1 MAARR
6 PFLRPATIA
15 SMLEEE
21 DDDDL
26 VEPEPSDESEEED
39 IIETRE
45 LIFNGQGQFLQE
57 KVIRNI
63 FSFDC
68 NFLNSCRYR

>member
-45 LIFNGQGQFLQE
+45 IIFNGQGQFLQE

-63 FSFDC
+63 IQ
-68 NFLNSCRYR
+68 L

>member
-1 MAARR
+1 
-6 PFLRPATIA
+6 
-15 SMLEEE
+15 MLEEK

-45 LIFNGQGQFLQE
+45 IIFNGQGQFLQE

-63 FSFDC
+63 IQ
-68 NFLNSCRYR
+68 L

>member
-1 MAARR
+1 
-6 PFLRPATIA
+6 
-15 SMLEEE
+15 MLEEE

-45 LIFNGQGQFLQE
+45 IIFNGQGQFLQE

-63 FSFDC
+63 IQ
-68 NFLNSCRYR
+68 L